1 MNFVS
6 YDAPIDLS
14 NCDREPIHIP
24 GQVQAHGALLAL
36 DRATLTVTQ
45 VSDNTAQYLGL
56 APAALLGAPLA
67 SLLDPLDLAAV
78 QRAVTGGSDHAPAHA
93 FCGRVGEGAGLDVI
107 AHRDGPVVIVEV
119 EPAHRSDLVAPDF
132 YDFASRTIASLQGAP
147 STLAYCQMLTE
158 AIHGLTGY
166 DRVMVYRFDDDWSG
180 HVVAE
185 TMSPGKG
192 LSPFL
197 DLHYPASDIPAQ
209 ARALFLKNTVRMLP
223 DALYTPARL
232 VPELNPTTGAPLDL
246 SHGFLRGASQM
257 YTEYLVNMG
266 VRASLTLAL
275 TDRDRLWGL
284 VACHHYDVR
293 RVSYGVRGVG
303 SLLGRVAS
311 LQITDKV
318 HADEAEYRGRIQGAH
333 AAIVE
338 ALAAGGDVAVTLA
351 RAAGTLR
358 GFVASRG
365 VAVVT
370 RGGVSV
376 EGAAPPEVH
385 LRRLASLWS
394 GTARG
399 EVVATE
405 RLAELYPEA
414 RAFID
419 VACGALAV
427 PLSSEGE
434 YAMWF
439 RPEVTRTVKWAGDP
453 HKPVTVGPM
462 GDRLTPRKSFEL
474 WVETVKDASAPWTR
488 LEVDAAKRLRTS
500 ITELLLRRSQE
511 LERLNTELARSNQEL
526 DAFAYA
532 ASHDLKEPLRGIYN
546 YAEFLRRDAGP
557 RLEGD
562 DLKKL
567 DGIVRLSH
575 RMQGLISSLLE
586 YSRLGRGEARLE
598 SVELGA
604 LLAGVVESFATQA
617 QEKRARLTVSPRM
630 PTVRGVPRFFEQVFA
645 NLVSNALK
653 YNDKAEPEVEVGV
666 VPAGSAA
673 FPRRALGAPYAYFVR
688 DNGIGI
694 AERHYETV
702 FRIFKRLHPADRY
715 GGGAG
720 AGMTIVKKL
729 VERMGGEVWIESEV
743 GKGSTVWFTAPGEP
757 EVGP

>member
-6 YDAPIDLS
+6 PDTPIDLT

-36 DRATLTVTQ
+36 DRATFTVRQ
-45 VSDNTAQYLGL
+45 VSDNAAQYVGL
-56 APAALLGAPLA
+56 SPAALLGAPLS
-67 SLLDPLDLAAV
+67 SLLDPLDLASV
-78 QRAVTGGSDHAPAHA
+78 QRVVRDGADRAPAHA
-93 FCGRVGEGAGLDVI
+93 FCGRVGDGEGLDVI
-107 AHRDGPVVIVEV
+107 VHADGPVVIVEV
-119 EPAHRSDLVAPDF
+119 EPSHRSDLVAPDF

-158 AIHGLTGY
+158 AIHDLTGY
-166 DRVMVYRFDDDWSG
+166 DRVMVYRFADDWSG
-180 HVVAE
+180 HVIAE
-185 TMSPGKG
+185 TMAPGKG
-192 LSPFL
+192 LAPFL

-232 VPELNPTTGAPLDL
+232 VPEANPTTGAPLDL

-284 VACHHYDVR
+284 VACHHYDTR
-293 RVSYGVRGVG
+293 RVSYGVRVVCA
-303 SLLGRVAS
+303 LLARVAS

-338 ALAAGGDVAVTLA
+338 ALAAGSDVASTMA
-351 RAAGTLR
+351 RTASTLR
-358 GFVASRG
+358 GFVDCTG

-370 RGGVSV
+370 RAGVSA
-376 EGAAPPEVH
+376 EGAVPPEGD
-385 LRRLASLWS
+385 LRRLATLLS
-394 GTARG
+394 GTARD

-405 RLAELYPEA
+405 RLTTVYPEA
-414 RAFID
+414 RVFED
-419 VACGALAV
+419 LACGMLAV
-427 PLSSEGE
+427 PLSSAGE

-462 GDRLTPRKSFEL
+462 GDRLTPRKSFAL
-474 WVETVKDASAPWTR
+474 WVETVQGASEPWTR
-488 LEVDAAKRLRTS
+488 LEVDSARLLLTS
-500 ITELLLRRSQE
+500 ITELLLRRNQE

-546 YAEFLRRDAGP
+546 YAEFLRRDARP
-557 RLEGD
+557 RLVD
-562 DLKKL
+562 DDVKKI
-567 DGIVRLSH
+567 DSIVRLSQ

-586 YSRLGRGEARLE
+586 YSRLGRGEAKPE
-598 SVELGA
+598 TVDLGA
-604 LLAGVVESFATQA
+604 LVAGVVESLSTQA
-617 QEKRARLTVSPRM
+617 QEKGARVTVSSRM
-630 PTVRGVPRFFEQVFA
+630 PTVHGVPRFFEQVFA

-653 YNDKAEPEVEVGV
+653 YNDKAEPTVEVGV
-666 VPAGSAA
+666 VPAGAAA
-673 FPRRALGAPYAYFVR
+673 FPQRALGAPYAFFVR

-694 AERHYETV
+694 PARHYDAV

-715 GGGAG
+715 GGGTG

-729 VERMGGEVWIESEV
+729 VERMGGEVWLDSEV
-743 GKGSTVWFTAPGEP
+743 GAGTTVWFTAPGEP
-757 EVGP
+757 EVAP